1 MSRRDPWSF
10 IGLFAFFLLL
20 LMALFGERIAPHEA
34 IYFVPQHG
42 GDPRPYDP
50 GLVYP
55 FGSDVLGRDLVSLV
69 LAGARLTLGIVV
81 LGGLARVLAALLLA
95 VVASLWRSARAAL
108 DAASE
113 VVAAVPATLVVLLVV
128 LVFVRGDTTA
138 FVFVGALLVTG
149 WAGPYR
155 VLRAELD
162 RLARVP
168 FTEGAAAVGAGR
180 LRIVLRHH
188 VPHVVPLLAM
198 NASQQVVASLV
209 ALAELGV
216 LGVFVGTTRLVNIEE
231 SLSVVRSGERN
242 FALIAD
248 PPEWGGLLANG
259 RDMESLWTT
268 RWVFLVPGLAFA
280 LAAVAVAAIGVA
292 VARRYARRDVVA
304 ELRGR
309 GTRMLL
315 LGVVALVVAATVVP
329 ERYAEARS
337 WAADAR
343 ASLRGATGDVTSV
356 FSEAGLA
363 PIGAGYT
370 VERDVAAIRATGPAT
385 VQVGAATVRESP
397 TGPLDVLPLL
407 YADSGGGTLSA
418 PLAYASWGLSPA
430 DFRAPPPSIFDP
442 PTIGKTIA
450 DWPDD
455 YARVDVRGKVVVLLR
470 VMGIATGTR
479 LVSGPDPETSIA
491 NALKRG
497 AAGVLFVDPTLPQ
510 LPRMQTNR
518 STNPYLRLV
527 ANSPVQSVVGRPV
540 IVLGLSAADR
550 LLGPAGIV
558 PSQEY
563 AALVQSRFIPT
574 DGERATRSVAR
585 ALDVTARLEV
595 PTELSRAHVRSAL
608 AEVSGA
614 EADAARVVIW
624 AVMHDTAATDD
635 PAIDVLAA
643 LARSLA
649 PRKVPIALVALDPR
663 VDPEGNAKLIA
674 ERLAGRRIGLIVGLD
689 ELAGDALTL
698 TSPYG
703 DLLPAIDMY
712 AEKAGARHVPTRT
725 TLSRLTQPWSW
736 PGITAFSHTKAVLVG
751 GNGQTGDLRPD
762 AAAFA
767 GYLAGR
773 LALHAEELPR

>member
-20 LMALFGERIAPHEA
+20 FVALFGERIAPHEA
-34 IYFVPQHG
+34 MYFVPQHG

-55 FGSDVLGRDLVSLV
+55 FGSDVLGRDLLSLV

-81 LGGLARVLAALLLA
+81 LGGLARVLAAVVLA
-95 VVASLWRSARAAL
+95 VIASLSMPARAAL
-108 DAASE
+108 DATSE
-113 VVAAVPATLVVLLVV
+113 IVAAVPATLVVLLVV
-128 LVFVRGDTTA
+128 LVFVHGDTTP

-155 VLRAELD
+155 VIRSELD
-162 RLARVP
+162 RLGRVA

-188 VPHVVPLLAM
+188 VPHLVPLVAM

-216 LGVFVGTTRLVNIEE
+216 LGVFVGTTRLVSIEE
-231 SLSVVRSGERN
+231 SLTVVRTGERN
-242 FALIAD
+242 SAFIAD
-248 PPEWGGLLANG
+248 PPEWGGLLANA
-259 RDMESLWTT
+259 RDTESLWTT

-280 LAAVAVAAIGVA
+280 VAAVAVAAIGVA

-309 GTRMLL
+309 GARMLL
-315 LGVVALVVAATVVP
+315 LGVVALVVVATVVP

-343 ASLRGATGDVTSV
+343 AALRVSTGDVTTV
-356 FSEAGLA
+356 FSEAGLV
-363 PIGAGYT
+363 PLGPGYT

-385 VQVGAATVRESP
+385 VQVGSATVRESP
-397 TGPLDVLPLL
+397 TGPLDVLSLL
-407 YADSGGGTLSA
+407 YADSGGGSFSA
-418 PLAYASWGLSPA
+418 PLVYASWGLSPA
-430 DFRAPPPSIFDP
+430 DFRAPPRSIFDP
-442 PTIGKTIA
+442 PGMAEAIA

-455 YARVDVRGKVVVLLR
+455 YANVDVRGRLVVVLR
-470 VMGIATGTR
+470 VMGVVTGTR
-479 LVSGPDPETSIA
+479 QMAGPEPETSIG

-510 LPRMQTNR
+510 LPRAQTNR
-518 STNPYLRLV
+518 ATNPYLRLM
-527 ANSPVQSVVGRPV
+527 ANSPVRTVVGRPV
-540 IVLGLSAADR
+540 VVLSLSAADR
-550 LLGPAGIV
+550 LLAPAGIA
-558 PSQEY
+558 PSEDY
-563 AALVQSRFIPT
+563 ASLESRFIPT

-585 ALDVTARLEV
+585 ALDMDARIDV
-595 PTELSRAHVRSAL
+595 PTELSRAHVRSTV
-608 AEVSGA
+608 AEVPG
-614 EADAARVVIW
+614 ADADVARVMIW
-624 AVMHDTAATDD
+624 AITQGGTG
-635 PAIDVLAA
+635 PEPTTDVLAA

-649 PRKVPIALVALDPR
+649 SRRVPIVLVAFDPR
-663 VDPEGNAKLIA
+663 IDPEGNARGVA
-674 ERLAGRRIGLIVGLD
+674 QRLAGERVGLIIVLD
-689 ELAGDALTL
+689 DLAGDALTF
-698 TSPYG
+698 TSPFG
-703 DLLPAIDMY
+703 DLLPAIDTY
-712 AEKAGARHVPTRT
+712 ANKAGARHVPTRT
-725 TLSRLTQPWSW
+725 TLSRLTEPWSW
-736 PGITAFSHTKAVLVG
+736 PGVNSFSHTKTMLVS
-751 GNGQTGDLRPD
+751 GNGEHGDLRPD
-762 AAAFA
+762 AAALA